1 MPRGST
7 HRPSFGAVP
16 GSEARPASYRAV
28 VQLLGPYLTPYRRRI
43 ALGLAAL
50 VMRNLFGAAI
60 PLAIG
65 YGVDALSA
73 EFTLERAARLAA
85 LLVALT
91 AVKGV
96 FQYAMRVVLIS
107 ISRDVEYDL
116 RNDLFAHILR
126 FEPAFFTR
134 YRTGDIMAR
143 ATNDLNAVR
152 MMLGPGVMYS
162 ADTGLTALLA
172 VAIMAWVDW
181 KLTLVALLPA
191 PLVSL
196 LVARLGKLI
205 HDRFRRIQ
213 GLFSDVSSR
222 VQENLTGIRVLK
234 AYVQEEAEQ
243 RAFEELNKS
252 YVAEALRLARISGF
266 FLPALHSLTGLS
278 FLLVLWYGGHRLLDG
293 DITLG
298 SFLMFNVYLGMLI
311 WPMVA
316 MGWVVNLVERGRASL
331 GRIKELL
338 EQKPKIADPPAP
350 AVLAS
355 PVRGEIRM
363 EGVGLVL
370 GGARVLD
377 RIDLEIPAGAT
388 VAIVGHTGS
397 GKTSLAQLIPRFY
410 DPTEGRLLLDGVD
423 LRELRLAELRRL
435 IGFVPQETFLFS
447 ATLAENI
454 AFGVPDATEEQ
465 IRRAAELAG
474 LADDVARFPDGYQ
487 TVVGERGI
495 TLSGGQKQRTAIAR
509 AILRDPRILILDD
522 ALSSV
527 DTATEE
533 RILQS
538 LSGLMAERTTVLI
551 SHRVSTVRN
560 ADRIYVIGQGRVIE
574 EGAHESLI
582 AAGRWYADLHEKQ
595 LLEEELEAG

>member
-1 MPRGST
+1 LPRGST

-213 GLFSDVSSR
+213 GLFSDISSR

-474 LADDVARFPDGYQ
+474 LAGDVARFPDGYQ

-574 EGAHESLI
+574 EGTHESLI